1 LRIRL
6 GIIGPEDSVD
16 KICKVAKE
24 YEDRIEVYSYIYELK
39 EETISRVV
47 ECQRQVDVLLFSGH
61 IPYYIAK
68 RAGVIEKP
76 NFYIP
81 RVGISILKAMYE
93 MDHLGIDYSK
103 MSIDSIQEEALL
115 EVAEEVGITF
125 DKYYLVPYKE
135 NIDYEVLEKKH
146 CDLWEEG
153 KTNIAITGLS
163 KTYDDLLA
171 KNIPVFKITPTTFLI
186 REYITKAI
194 YAVDVKKIR
203 ATQVA
208 VQIVKLKGIGNYH
221 ASEYAFLN
229 IKNTFEKGIIDYTK
243 EILGSYFPF
252 GRDEYMIFSTRG
264 VISSTV
270 ENSHFINNMS
280 NGNHKNIVFA
290 SGVGYG
296 NTVYDAEKNARI
308 ALNHA
313 MEIDKSAIFIV
324 EEQGQITGPITN
336 DKKEAISYA
345 IRVDDK
351 EVLRISDEI
360 KLSPAYI
367 SKIQSIVERTSS
379 DAFDAKSIA
388 TLLEVSIRSAR
399 RILGVIV
406 EGGYAEII
414 AKESVSKTGRPRQIY
429 RINFN
434 KRESNML

>member
-1 LRIRL
+1 MKIRL
-6 GIIGPEDSVD
+6 GIIGPEDSVH
-16 KICKVAKE
+16 KICKVANE
-24 YEDRIEVYSYIYELK
+24 YKDRIDVYSYIYELK
-39 EETISRVV
+39 EETINMVI
-47 ECQRQVDVLLFSGH
+47 ECQKKVDVLLFTGH

-68 RAGVIEKP
+68 HAGVIEKL

-81 RVGISILKAMYE
+81 RIGISILKAMYE

-115 EVAEEVGITF
+115 EVAEEVGIEF
-125 DKYYLVPYKE
+125 EKYYLVPYKE
-135 NIDYEVLEKKH
+135 NIEYEVLAKNH
-146 CDLWEEG
+146 YDLWKEG

-163 KTYDDLLA
+163 KTYDDLSA
-171 KNIPVFKITPTTFLI
+171 KNVPVFKITPTAFLI
-186 REYITKAI
+186 REYINKAI
-194 YAVDVKKIR
+194 HAVDVKMIR

-229 IKNTFEKGIIDYTK
+229 IKNAFEKGIIDYTK

-270 ENSHFINNMS
+270 ENSNFIKNMN
-280 NGNHKNIVFA
+280 NGNQKNIVFA

-313 MEIDKSAIFIV
+313 MNIDQSATFIV

-336 DKKEAISYA
+336 DKNEALTYA

-351 EVLRISDEI
+351 EILRISDEI

-367 SKIQSIVERTSS
+367 TKIQSIVERTSS

-388 TLLEVSIRSAR
+388 ALLEVSIRSAS
-399 RILGVIV
+399 RILKNIV
-406 EGGYAEII
+406 DGGYAEII

-434 KRESNML
+434 KREVK